1 MKFHDYVQVTSWFYE
16 WYNWYIVERS
26 VGLLYDNYKVN
37 ITHNVWKYFE
47 DFTSWW
53 IKEYDLKIIK

>member
-16 WYNWYIVERS
+16 WYSWYIVERS
-26 VGLLYDNYKVN
+26 VGLLYDNYKVY
-37 ITHNVWKYFE
+37 ITYNVWKCFG

>member
-1 MKFHDYVQVTSWFYE
+1 MKFHDYVEVTSWFYE

-26 VGLLYDNYKVN
+26 VGLLYDDYKVN
-37 ITHNVWKYFE
+37 IIYNVRGNLE
-47 DFTSWW
+47 NIISWW